1 MTKYIPMLAFSLLFL
16 GLAACSDTNSII
28 EEVVEKED
36 ILEEV
41 IPNPNAGIN
50 NFIYSGMNVFYRW
63 KSDVPVLSDDNFV
76 SDEEYNE
83 YLQASDTPENFLET
97 LVYRRESVDFFTR
110 LETDYEENLSDLQG
124 TQATNGVE
132 FGLVRYDDNKVLG
145 YVRFILP
152 GSDADGKDIRRGDLF
167 TEVNGTQL
175 TLDNYASLLFS
186 DATTYTLNIA
196 SLNGNIITPTGR
208 NIELT
213 KTEYDEN
220 PVFNVTVFEE
230 AGKKIGYVHYTQFT
244 AKESELNAAFLE
256 LKNLGITDL
265 VLDLRY
271 NRGGYADV
279 SLALASMITG
289 QFKGEIL
296 TKQEFNKEFM
306 DYYESECPECIQRRF
321 IDRTTGSFSDE
332 VINSLNLSSVYM
344 IISGNTGSASETLI
358 SGLSVYINVKLIGD
372 ITSGKYTG
380 GGTIYDSEDFGI
392 EGANPDH
399 TYALYPIWYTNSNS
413 LGDSWPNGI
422 EPDIFL
428 DEDLGNMGILGS
440 RDEPLL
446 SATINDIVGVTAKQQ
461 LEKSLFD
468 YDIIGDSRMDR
479 RMPTEVIDSR
489 PEIKVAMKKM
499 MSKKE

>member
-1 MTKYIPMLAFSLLFL
+1 MWAFALLFL
-16 GLAACSDTNSII
+16 SFSACSDSNGII
-28 EEVVEKED
+28 EEVEEED
-36 ILEEV
+36 NVPEV
-41 IPNPNAGIN
+41 VVPNPNAGIN

-63 KSDVPVLSDDNFV
+63 KSNVPVLADDNFD
-76 SDEEYNE
+76 SNEEYNE

-97 LVYRRESVDFFTR
+97 LVYNRETVDVFTR
-110 LETDYEENLSDLQG
+110 LETDYKESLSDLQG
-124 TQATNGVE
+124 SQATNGVE

-152 GSDADGKDIRRGDLF
+152 NSDADGKDIRRGDLF
-167 TEVNGTQL
+167 TEVDGTQL
-175 TLDNYASLLFS
+175 TLDNYVSLLFG

-196 SLNGNIITPTGR
+196 SLEGNTITPTGR

-220 PVFNVTVFEE
+220 PVFNVTIFEE

-244 AKESELNAAFLE
+244 AKESELNAVFSE
-256 LKNLGITDL
+256 LKNQGITDL

-279 SLALASMITG
+279 SQALASMITG

-296 TKQEFNKEFM
+296 TKQEFNEDLM

-321 IDRTTGSFSDE
+321 IDRTSGSFSDE
-332 VINSLNLSSVYM
+332 VINSLNLSSVY
-344 IISGNTGSASETLI
+344 IITSSSTGSASETLI
-358 SGLSVYINVKLIGD
+358 SGLSAYINVKLIGG
-372 ITSGKYTG
+372 TTAGKYTG

-422 EPDIFL
+422 EPDVFL
-428 DEDLGNMGILGS
+428 NEDLGNMGVLGS

-446 SATINDIVGVTAKQQ
+446 SATINDIAGVAAKQE
-461 LEKSLFD
+461 LDKSFD
-468 YDIIGDSRMDR
+468 YDIIGDSRMNR
-479 RMPTEVIDSR
+479 RLSTEVIDSR
-489 PEIKVAMKKM
+489 PEIKAAMKKM
-499 MSKKE
+499 ISKKE